1 MSPYILR
8 VNDLTKH
15 YGSVVALKNVSF
27 SVSPGSV
34 LGILGPNGSGK
45 TTLLGILLGV
55 LHPTRGRYTWWPA
68 EATRRLRLGAL
79 LEQANFYP
87 YLSGNQN
94 LRIVCTIR
102 QVNFRSIPLLLDRV
116 GLSAEAG
123 HTKVVAYSLGMRQ
136 RLAIASAL
144 VGDPEILVLDEPT
157 NGLDATGIALVR
169 DLITALKQEG
179 KTIILA
185 SHLLGEVEQVC
196 SHLGVLKDGELIFQG
211 SLEDVLGEE
220 RWIELSHTDP
230 DQLRSALEG
239 SDLVLQI
246 KTSEDGLIA
255 VCTTCEDA
263 SELNRYL
270 ASQDIYV
277 HHLVARRS
285 PLESQILALLKEGS

>member
-1 MSPYILR
+1 MSPCILW

-27 SVSPGSV
+27 SVSSGSV
-34 LGILGPNGSGK
+34 FGILGPNGSGK

-55 LHPTRGRYTWWPA
+55 LHPTRGRYTWCPA
-68 EATRRLRLGAL
+68 EATKRLRLGAL

-94 LRIVCTIR
+94 LRMVCTIR
-102 QVNFRSIPLLLDRV
+102 QVEFRSIPLLLDRV
-116 GLSAEAG
+116 GLSAAAG
-123 HTKVVAYSLGMRQ
+123 HTKVAAYSLGMRQ

-169 DLITALKQEG
+169 ELITTLKQEG
-179 KTIILA
+179 KTVILA
-185 SHLLGEVEQVC
+185 SHLLGEVEKVC
-196 SHLGVLKDGELIFQG
+196 SHLGVLKGGELIFQG

-220 RWIELSHTDP
+220 RWIELRHTDP
-230 DQLRSALEG
+230 AQLRRALEA

-246 KTSEDGLIA
+246 KMSEDGLIA
-255 VCTTCEDA
+255 VRTTCEEV

-270 ASQDIYV
+270 ASQDVYV

-285 PLESQILALLKEGS
+285 HLESQILALLQEGS

>member
-1 MSPYILR
+1 MSPCILW

-15 YGSVVALKNVSF
+15 YGSVVALKNISF

-34 LGILGPNGSGK
+34 FGILGPNGSGK

-68 EATRRLRLGAL
+68 EATKRLRLGAL

-94 LRIVCTIR
+94 LRMVCTIR
-102 QVNFRSIPLLLDRV
+102 QVDFRSIPLLLDRV

-123 HTKVVAYSLGMRQ
+123 HTKVAAYSLGMRQ

-144 VGDPEILVLDEPT
+144 VGDPEVLVLDEPT

-169 DLITALKQEG
+169 DLIMALKQEG
-179 KTIILA
+179 KAVILA
-185 SHLLGEVEQVC
+185 SHLLGEVEKVC

-220 RWIELSHTDP
+220 RWIELGHTDP
-230 DQLRSALEG
+230 DQLRRALEA
-239 SDLVLQI
+239 SDLILQI
-246 KTSEDGLIA
+246 KMFEDGLIA
-255 VCTTCEDA
+255 VRTTCEEA

-270 ASQDIYV
+270 ASQDVYV

-285 PLESQILALLKEGS
+285 HLESQILALLQEGS

>member
-1 MSPYILR
+1 MSACILW

-15 YGSVVALKNVSF
+15 YGSVVALQNVSF

-68 EATRRLRLGAL
+68 EATRRLRVGAL

-94 LRIVCTIR
+94 LRVVCTIR
-102 QVNFRSIPLLLDRV
+102 QVDSRSIPPLLDRV

-123 HTKVVAYSLGMRQ
+123 RTEVAAYSLGMRQ
-136 RLAIASAL
+136 RLAIAAAL
-144 VGDPEILVLDEPT
+144 VGDPEVLVLDEPT

-179 KTIILA
+179 KTVILA
-185 SHLLGEVEQVC
+185 SHLLGEVEKVC

-211 SLEDVLGEE
+211 ALEDVLGEE
-220 RWIELSHTDP
+220 HWIELGHPDS
-230 DQLRSALEG
+230 DQLRSALEA

-246 KTSEDGLIA
+246 QMSEEGLMT
-255 VCTTCEDA
+255 VCTTCEEA

-270 ASQDIYV
+270 ASQGVYV

-285 PLESQILALLKEGS
+285 HLESQILALLKEGS

>member
-1 MSPYILR
+1 MSPCILR

-55 LHPTRGRYTWWPA
+55 LHPTRGRYTWWP
-68 EATRRLRLGAL
+68 EEVTKRLRLGAL

-94 LRIVCTIR
+94 LRVVCTIR
-102 QVNFRSIPLLLDRV
+102 QADFRSIPLLLDRV

-123 HTKVVAYSLGMRQ
+123 HTKVAAYSLGMRQ

-144 VGDPEILVLDEPT
+144 VGDPEVLVLDEPT

-169 DLITALKQEG
+169 DLITTLKQEG
-179 KTIILA
+179 KTVILA
-185 SHLLGEVEQVC
+185 SHLLEEVEKVC
-196 SHLGVLKDGELIFQG
+196 SHLGVLKGGELIFQG
-211 SLEDVLGEE
+211 SLEDVLGNE
-220 RWIELSHTDP
+220 RWIELGHPDP
-230 DQLRSALEG
+230 DQLRRVLEA
-239 SDLVLQI
+239 SNFVLQI
-246 KTSEDGLIA
+246 KMCEDGRIA
-255 VCTTCEDA
+255 VRTTCEDA
-263 SELNRYL
+263 SKLNRYL
-270 ASQDIYV
+270 ASQDVYV

-285 PLESQILALLKEGS
+285 HLESQILTLLKEES

>member
-1 MSPYILR
+1 MSPCILR

-15 YGSVVALKNVSF
+15 YGSVVALKNISF

-34 LGILGPNGSGK
+34 FGILGPNGSGK

-55 LHPTRGRYTWWPA
+55 LYPTRGRYTWWPA
-68 EATRRLRLGAL
+68 EATQRLRFGAL

-94 LRIVCTIR
+94 LRMVCTIR
-102 QVNFRSIPLLLDRV
+102 QIDFRSIPLLLDRV

-123 HTKVVAYSLGMRQ
+123 HTKVAAYSLGMRQ

-144 VGDPEILVLDEPT
+144 VGDPEVLVLDEPT

-169 DLITALKQEG
+169 DLITTLKQEG

-185 SHLLGEVEQVC
+185 SHLLGEVEKVC

-220 RWIELSHTDP
+220 RWIELRHTDP
-230 DQLRSALEG
+230 DQLRSALEA

-255 VCTTCEDA
+255 VRTTCEEA

-270 ASQDIYV
+270 ASQDVYV
-277 HHLVARRS
+277 YHLVSRRS
-285 PLESQILALLKEGS
+285 HLESQILALLKEGS

>member
-1 MSPYILR
+1 MSPCILR

-15 YGSVVALKNVSF
+15 YGSVAALKNVSF

-34 LGILGPNGSGK
+34 FGILGPNGSGK

-55 LHPTRGRYTWWPA
+55 LHPTRGCYTWWPT
-68 EATRRLRLGAL
+68 EAARRLRLGAL

-102 QVNFRSIPLLLDRV
+102 QAEYRSIPLLLDRV
-116 GLSAEAG
+116 GLSAETG
-123 HTKVVAYSLGMRQ
+123 HTKVAAYSLGMRQ

-179 KTIILA
+179 KTVILA
-185 SHLLGEVEQVC
+185 SHLLGEVEKVC

-220 RWIELSHTDP
+220 QWIELGHTDP
-230 DQLRSALEG
+230 DQLRRALEA
-239 SDLVLQI
+239 SDLALKIQ
-246 KTSEDGLIA
+246 TSEDGLIA
-255 VCTTCEDA
+255 VCATCEDA

-270 ASQDIYV
+270 ASRDVYV
-277 HHLVARRS
+277 HHLAARRS
-285 PLESQILALLKEGS
+285 HLESQILALLKEGS

>member
-1 MSPYILR
+1 MSPCILR

-55 LHPTRGRYTWWPA
+55 LHPTRGRYTWWP
-68 EATRRLRLGAL
+68 EEVTKRLRLGAL

-94 LRIVCTIR
+94 LRVVCTIR
-102 QVNFRSIPLLLDRV
+102 QVECRSIPLLLDRV

-123 HTKVVAYSLGMRQ
+123 HTKVAAYSLGMRQ

-144 VGDPEILVLDEPT
+144 VGDPEVLVLDEPT

-169 DLITALKQEG
+169 DLITTLKQEG
-179 KTIILA
+179 KTVILA
-185 SHLLGEVEQVC
+185 SHLLEEVEKVC
-196 SHLGVLKDGELIFQG
+196 SHLGVLKGGELIFQG
-211 SLEDVLGEE
+211 SLEDVLGNE
-220 RWIELSHTDP
+220 RWIELGHPDP
-230 DQLRSALEG
+230 DQLRRVLEA
-239 SDLVLQI
+239 SNFVLQI
-246 KTSEDGLIA
+246 KMCEDGRIA
-255 VCTTCEDA
+255 VRTTCEDA
-263 SELNRYL
+263 SKLNRYL
-270 ASQDIYV
+270 ASQDVYV

-285 PLESQILALLKEGS
+285 HLESQILTLLKEES